1 MIKYVKDHIAG
12 LLETVGIGEAGI
24 ILTTPP
30 KKEMGDVAFPVF
42 QYAKENKLNPAEA
55 AKILA
60 EKFNTE
66 TEDTL
71 VERAEAFGPYVNF
84 FLNDKELARIV
95 LNLVSHIKPEV
106 SDSKGTI
113 IIEFICAN
121 THKAFHIGHLRNA
134 ILGESLVRLHE
145 YAGYRVIRTTYG
157 GDVGMHI
164 AKCLWGIKHYP
175 DDGYE
180 AARENGFVAEQMKF
194 VGKAYAYGATQFEKD
209 EKAQEEI
216 KQYNEMIYSKDPA
229 IKDVYETTRNWSLQ
243 NLERI
248 YQSLGIRFDRYYFES
263 EMFERATEIVEE
275 GLKKGIFEKS
285 QGAVIFKGSDH
296 DLHDRVFLN
305 SKGYPVYEA
314 KDLAL
319 AEKHF
324 SEFHPDAVYHVI
336 GPEQADYLKVVFK
349 ALEFT
354 LPESKGKEHH
364 LPYGWVTLKG
374 GKMSSRTGNVVTAED
389 LIKEVKINIREHI
402 ESSEVKAKL
411 SPEEKEVVIEKVSMG
426 AVKYAFLKTGRVNDI
441 VFDMQESVSTSGDSG
456 PYLLYIVARFKSI
469 LGKSTFTGHGEELFI
484 PDVMESAER
493 DLIISLGEFDTARML
508 AVEKRDPSHIAQYL
522 FELSQA
528 ANYFYHECPVLNAPE
543 PTQEFRL
550 ALIEKVVH
558 TMERGFDLLGIETVE
573 HM

>member
-1 MIKYVKDHIAG
+1 MIRYVRDHIAG
-12 LLETVGIGEAGI
+12 LLEAIGIGEAGI
-24 ILTTPP
+24 VLTTPP

-42 QYAKENKLNPAEA
+42 QYAKEHKLNPATA
-55 AKILA
+55 AKNLA
-60 EKFNTE
+60 EQFNTE

-84 FLNDKELARIV
+84 FLNDKELALII
-95 LNLVSHIKPEV
+95 LNLANHIQPEV

-164 AKCLWGIKHYP
+164 AKCLWGIEKMKG
-175 DDGYE
+175 DYE
-180 AARENGFVAEQMKF
+180 AIKEAPLSERMKF
-194 VGKAYAYGATQFEKD
+194 IGKVYAYGATEFEKS
-209 EKAQEEI
+209 ESVQEEV
-216 KQYNEMIYSKDPA
+216 KKYNEMVYEKSDT
-229 IKDVYETTRNWSLQ
+229 IKDVYETTRSWSLEY
-243 NLERI
+243 LESI
-248 YQSLGIRFDRYYFES
+248 YNSLDITFDRYYFES
-263 EMFERATEIVEE
+263 EMFERAVGIVAD
-275 GLKKGIFEKS
+275 GLKEGIFEKS

-324 SEFHPDAVYHVI
+324 SEFNPDAIYHVI

-349 ALEFT
+349 ALEST
-354 LPESKGKEHH
+354 LPESTGKEFH

-389 LIKEVKINIREHI
+389 LIGEVKDSIREHM
-402 ESSEVKAKL
+402 ETSEIKAKL
-411 SPEEKEVVIEKVSMG
+411 SKEEKADTVEKVSMG
-426 AVKYAFLKTGRVNDI
+426 AVKYAFLKTGRINDI

-469 LGKSTFTGHGEELFI
+469 LGKSTLTGQGNELYI
-484 PDVMESAER
+484 PEVMEPAER
-493 DLIISLGEFDTARML
+493 DLIVSLGEFDTALML
-508 AVEKRDPSHIAQYL
+508 SVEKRDPSHIAQYL

-528 ANYFYHECPVLNAPE
+528 ANHFYHECPVLNAAE

-558 TMERGFDLLGIETVE
+558 TMERGFDLLGITTVE